1 MEKNEEYFAGAAN
14 IDTIVFKIVTDD
26 NAKAMQLL
34 SGELDL
40 AQITPK
46 EESLFADND
55 EFKVYDMTTS
65 DYRGI
70 LYNFNN
76 EYWQE
81 NADLIPAINYAID
94 RKAILDAV
102 LLDKGEVAYGPLQRN
117 KYNNEKCGALRL

>member
-1 MEKNEEYFAGAAN
+1 MEKNKEYFAGAAN

-55 EFKVYDMTTS
+55 EFKVV
-65 DYRGI
+65 
-70 LYNFNN
+70 
-76 EYWQE
+76 E
-81 NADLIPAINYAID
+81 NASVVRSCHIINFKFVIII
-94 RKAILDAV
+94 K
-102 LLDKGEVAYGPLQRN
+102 K
-117 KYNNEKCGALRL
+117 

>member
-1 MEKNEEYFAGAAN
+1 MIMQGNAA
-14 IDTIVFKIVTDD
+14 IKR
-26 NAKAMQLL
+26 
-34 SGELDL
+34 ELDL

-94 RKAILDAV
+94 RQASLM
-102 LLDKGEVAYGPLQRN
+102 Q
-117 KYNNEKCGALRL
+117 CC

>member
-1 MEKNEEYFAGAAN
+1 MN
-14 IDTIVFKIVTDD
+14 IRVSI
-26 NAKAMQLL
+26 LRL
-34 SGELDL
+34 SL
-40 AQITPK
+40 IHISPK

-94 RKAILDAV
+94 RQAILDAV
-102 LLDKGEVAYGPLQRN
+102 LLDNCLLYTSRCV
-117 KYNNEKCGALRL
+117 